1 MASEPITN
9 EDQRRQVL
17 EGIAPR
23 IGRVFCRL
31 SHVFRFERDEL
42 VNEAWLRKSVRAAT
56 QAHHVAKAGRNA
68 MYDYCRNQI
77 GRYKPKPV
85 PQNLTD
91 DVLLEDELPDLWMDF
106 DCMTSRLNQ
115 TQKLVLKLRADWFD
129 DTEVA
134 KIIGVKHSYVGHIMK
149 PLRKD
154 QKLRKCLL

>member
-17 EGIAPR
+17 ERIAPS
-23 IGRVFCRL
+23 VQHTFYWK
-31 SHVFRFERDEL
+31 FERDEL
-42 VNEAWLRKSVRAAT
+42 VNEAWLRKSVRAAQ
-56 QAHHVAKAGRNA
+56 QAHHVVRVGFNA

-77 GRYKPKPV
+77 GRHNPKPI
-85 PQNLTD
+85 PQKLCD
-91 DVLLEDELPDLWMDF
+91 DVLVEDELPDAWMDF
-106 DCMTSRLNQ
+106 DCMTSRLNR

-134 KIIGVKHSYVGHIMK
+134 KIIGVNHSYVNQIMK

-154 QKLRKCLL
+154 QKLRKCVL